1 MKTATSGGLRD
12 VQEPAKGVE
21 GDQPREIGECR
32 GPGSQGKKVFQI
44 GKGHQGLKVSDWSI
58 KVKNGEGER
67 EREKKC
73 TNGQKEI

>member
-44 GKGHQGLKVSDWSI
+44 GKSHQGLKVSDWSI
-58 KVKNGEGER
+58 KVKNGIEHWL
-67 EREKKC
+67 
-73 TNGQKEI
+73 